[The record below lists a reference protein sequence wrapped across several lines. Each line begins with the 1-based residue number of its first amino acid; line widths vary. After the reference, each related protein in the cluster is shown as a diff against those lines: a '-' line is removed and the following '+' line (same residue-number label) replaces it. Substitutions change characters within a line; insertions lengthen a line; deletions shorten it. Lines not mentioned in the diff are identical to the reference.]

1 MGMEM
6 TLMPMKKI
14 TREVVADRLKIAVE
28 QIVEM
33 PPAIDALAGA
43 FGMRREMGQ
52 VFKVVDDLEY
62 PLYYIYIWDG
72 DDMSLSRHILRLP
85 R

>member
-1 MGMEM
+1 M
-6 TLMPMKKI
+6 
-14 TREVVADRLKIAVE
+14 TREVLANRLKIAVE

-43 FGMRREMGQ
+43 FGMRRVMFQ

-62 PLYYIYIWDG
+62 HLYYLWDG
-72 DDMSLSRHILRLP
+72 TDMFLSRHILRLA

>member
-1 MGMEM
+1 
-6 TLMPMKKI
+6 MPINTI
-14 TREVVADRLKIAVE
+14 TREVLAHRLKIAVE

-43 FGMRREMGQ
+43 FGMRRKMGQ
-52 VFKVVDDLEY
+52 VFKIVDDLEY
-62 PLYYIYIWDG
+62 PLYYLWDG
-72 DDMSLSRHILRLP
+72 TDMFLSRHILRLT

>member
-1 MGMEM
+1 M
-6 TLMPMKKI
+6 TKAVL
-14 TREVVADRLKIAVE
+14 AQHLKIAVE

-33 PPAIDALAGA
+33 PPALDALAGA
-43 FGMRREMGQ
+43 FVMRRTMFQ

-62 PLYYIYIWDG
+62 PLYYLWDG
-72 DDMSLSRHILRLP
+72 TDTFLSRHILRIT

>member
-1 MGMEM
+1 MGMEVTSM
-6 TLMPMKKI
+6 RSIPPI
-14 TREVVADRLKIAVE
+14 TREVLADRLKIAVE

-33 PPAIDALAGA
+33 PPALDALAGA
-43 FGMRREMGQ
+43 FGMRREVGQ

-62 PLYYIYIWDG
+62 PLFYLWDG
-72 DDMSLSRHILRLP
+72 TDLFLSRHILRLA

>member
-1 MGMEM
+1 M
-6 TLMPMKKI
+6 
-14 TREVVADRLKIAVE
+14 TRELLADRLKIAVE

-43 FGMRREMGQ
+43 FGMRREIGQ

-62 PLYYIYIWDG
+62 PLYYICDG
-72 DDMSLSRHILRLP
+72 TDMFLSRHILRLT